1 MRRAL
6 RLWLG
11 QQTPQSA
18 SVFGLWRD
26 RPGDA
31 LELQQRPAI
40 SLITW
45 MEVLV
50 SCQPDEAPVVQRWL
64 EGFDRIAIN
73 PCVAEA
79 ALSLRREHA
88 LNLPEA
94 IILATAQCSGLVL
107 ATRNTKDFPLR
118 LGDVLHPYE
127 L

>member
-1 MRRAL
+1 MGALMRLCLDTNILVDVLKGEPSAL
-6 RLWLG
+6 AWLE
-11 QQTPQSA
+11 
-18 SVFGLWRD
+18 R
-26 RPGDA
+26 
-31 LELQQRPAI
+31 QQRPAI

-50 SCQPDEAPVVQRWL
+50 GCQPDEAPVVQRWL
-64 EGFDRIAIN
+64 EGFDRVAIN